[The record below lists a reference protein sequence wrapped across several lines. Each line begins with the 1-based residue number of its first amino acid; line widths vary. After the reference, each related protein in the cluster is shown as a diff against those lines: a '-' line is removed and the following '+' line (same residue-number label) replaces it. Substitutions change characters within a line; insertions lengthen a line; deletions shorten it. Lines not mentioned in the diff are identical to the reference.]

1 MKAVVLNIEIYEILP
16 VKNYQKKHKYYLDYA
31 VLVLP
36 KNLLWK

>member
-16 VKNYQKKHKYYLDYA
+16 VKITKKHKYYLDYA